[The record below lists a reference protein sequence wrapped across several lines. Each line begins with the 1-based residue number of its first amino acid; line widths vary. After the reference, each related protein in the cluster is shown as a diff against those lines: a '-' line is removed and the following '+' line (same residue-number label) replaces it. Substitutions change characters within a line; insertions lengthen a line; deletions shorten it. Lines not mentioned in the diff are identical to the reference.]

1 MKTGLVFTGI
11 FFLLAGCKTI
21 ETPPVEQKTETTASA
36 VSSASNH
43 SDASAL
49 LPNAPFGS
57 TMEIP
62 RGSSQNAAVAPETA
76 KPAAVVPE
84 KPTKKDIQ
92 TALKN
97 AGYYAGEIDG
107 KFGPKTKKAVED
119 FQAANNLKVD
129 GVAGPVPWN
138 ILKKYLDLETQK

>member
-1 MKTGLVFTGI
+1 MKTDLVFLCI
-11 FFLLAGCKTI
+11 LFLLAGCKTV
-21 ETPPVEQKTETTASA
+21 EAPPVGQKTETTTQTISP
-36 VSSASNH
+36 VSGPSDTSAS
-43 SDASAL
+43 S
-49 LPNAPFGS
+49 PNAPFSS

-62 RGSSQNAAVAPETA
+62 RGSSQNAAIAPQTTE
-76 KPAAVVPE
+76 PAAVVPE

-119 FQAANNLKVD
+119 FQTANNLKVD
-129 GVAGPVPWN
+129 GVAGPVTWN
-138 ILKKYLDLETQK
+138 ILKKYLNLETQK